1 MKNKKLLLLLPLILL
16 AAGCQNNKQTNSN
29 STQSNSTTSKIKS
42 KSLQEERE
50 EKRENFIYHGKLS
63 QTDKEKLS
71 KLEIDAFGDSIMDG
85 CSQDYQTIFPKIQI
99 DAGVSRQVGSVIG
112 ELQSKP
118 LTNTILIGLGT
129 NGPFSQSQFDQIMH
143 IIGSKREVYFINTNV
158 DQDWQEEVND
168 VLSSGSKRYNNV
180 HVIDWNKYA
189 AGHEDWFWDG
199 IHPNIQGRQ
208 IMVDFVGRNIIAD
221 EKY

>member
-1 MKNKKLLLLLPLILL
+1 MKNKIMFMLLPVLLLT
-16 AAGCQNNKQTNSN
+16 GCQK
-29 STQSNSTTSKIKS
+29 STKENTPTSKIKS
-42 KSLQEERE
+42 SLTTKSQPEKTKLA
-50 EKRENFIYHGKLS
+50 EKREKFITQGTLS
-63 QTDKEKLS
+63 QKDKEELAQMS
-71 KLEIDAFGDSIMDG
+71 ISAFGDSIMEG
-85 CSQDYQTIFPKIQI
+85 CRDDYQALFPKIQI

-129 NGPFSQSQFDQIMH
+129 NGPFSQSQFDQIMN
-143 IIGSKREVYFINTNV
+143 IIGTKREVYFINTNV

-168 VLSSGSKRYNNV
+168 MLSSGSKRYNNV
-180 HVIDWNKYA
+180 HVIDWNNYS
-189 AGHEDWFWDG
+189 AGHENWFWDG